1 MRRRHQGT
9 RAAAGAN
16 TGVTMRVTS
25 EFFVSAL
32 VRRIFGEG
40 GFAAVSRKGAPEAGA
55 VFVCVDRLDGSYDFY
70 GPAPQAM
77 FAEQPQGRLFECILE
92 KSGREAVDSRLASEA
107 RMDPDYWLVEIEAR
121 DGRVDLPLAQE
132 DAPDP
137 GAGLF
142 RF

>member
-1 MRRRHQGT
+1 
-9 RAAAGAN
+9 
-16 TGVTMRVTS
+16 MRVTS

-40 GFAAVSRKGAPEAGA
+40 GFAAVSKKGAAEAGA
-55 VFVCVDRLDGSYDFY
+55 VFVCVDRLNGAVDLY

-77 FAEQPQGRLFECILE
+77 FGEFPQGRLFEKILSE
-92 KSGREAVDSRLASEA
+92 VEREALEQRMVSEA

-121 DGRVDLPLAQE
+121 DGNVDLPLADE
-132 DAPDP
+132 EPVDP
-137 GAGLF
+137 GKGIF

>member
-1 MRRRHQGT
+1 
-9 RAAAGAN
+9 
-16 TGVTMRVTS
+16 MRVTS

-32 VRRIFGEG
+32 VRRVFGEG
-40 GFAAVSRKGAPEAGA
+40 GFAAVSRRGAPEAGA
-55 VFVCVDRLDGSYDFY
+55 VFVCVDRLDGTFDFY

-77 FAEQPQGRLFECILE
+77 FGDEPLGRLFEKNLE
-92 KSGREAVDSRLASEA
+92 KSAREGVDSRLAGEA

-121 DGRVDLPLAQE
+121 DGRVELPLAQE
-132 DAPDP
+132 DPVPDP